1 MNKTQMKRELKKLA
15 GGDYRAYRE
24 DVTIH
29 DDGTV
34 VKEFS
39 VYTKACG
46 YVKSASWQEAID
58 NLRDELKEKGVL

>member
-1 MNKTQMKRELKKLA
+1 MDKFQMKRELKKLA
-15 GGDYRAYRE
+15 GGEYRAYCE

-46 YVKSASWQEAID
+46 CIRSASWQEAID
-58 NLRDELKEKGVL
+58 KLRDEMKEKGKL

>member
-1 MNKTQMKRELKKLA
+1 LKKLA

-58 NLRDELKEKGVL
+58 NLRDELKENGVL